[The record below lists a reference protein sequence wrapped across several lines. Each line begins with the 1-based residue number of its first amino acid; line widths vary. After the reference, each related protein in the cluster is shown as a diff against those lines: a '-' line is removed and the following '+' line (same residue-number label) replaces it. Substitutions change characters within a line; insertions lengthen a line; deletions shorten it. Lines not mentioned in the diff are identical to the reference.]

1 MKNAAYSHFSES
13 VISNF
18 SFRTKSALESQLY
31 AKCEGS
37 CVWIVPGSALRIG
50 TGQRT

>member
-18 SFRTKSALESQLY
+18 SFRTKSVIPHFSFLISHL
-31 AKCEGS
+31 
-37 CVWIVPGSALRIG
+37 I
-50 TGQRT
+50 